1 MKENKLLQGPA
12 EVLNLFGKYY
22 VLSHLTIDDFFW
34 LVLCGIS
41 DTALLEYN
49 YYYKSVEVTY
59 Y

>member
-22 VLSHLTIDDFFW
+22 VLSHLTIDTFFW

-49 YYYKSVEVTY
+49 YYYKSVEVT
-59 Y
+59 